1 MIIVFILFFLIFSV
15 NCIVFWLTEV
25 SGHDK
30 IQDQG
35 YSGLF
40 GYRNSDFYLCS
51 ERKYR
56 VHYADFPPDVWS
68 EEFTACQ
75 PAGKGIFIDAITIS
89 GGLEYGTFYGEAGEG
104 KWGDPVTCYSIYNSS
119 CYAGIINGE
128 KSSCIYVY
136 GDELYRVGV
145 YYGVNT
151 NEQNISTI
159 VIKRF
164 FDKELYFDY
173 AKEIKANINEKN
185 DQLSNI
191 TVQLFNSSNLHLIH
205 FTGTIMI
212 KVIKTF
218 ETRQI
223 QDDNTKGLVTDYLK
237 KILNEKVGLDLNFIE
252 KASNS
257 FYNNIV
263 IDGMENGNIA
273 INFYWLQKI
282 IEIDLA
288 SRIAYDYHSYRSG
301 TRIKIYLN
309 DKDIEL
315 LLKVKNICKTMF
327 KYTGIKISQSLKEK
341 LSNFT
346 SFTIVDD
353 VIKQLGDFST
363 LTQKILFYTIWE
375 KYTAATKKY

>member
-40 GYRNSDFYLCS
+40 GYRNSDFYLSS

-89 GGLEYGTFYGEAGEG
+89 GGLEYGIFYGEAGEG

-119 CYAGIINGE
+119 CHAGEINGE
-128 KSSCIYVY
+128 KSSCIYIY
-136 GDELYRVGV
+136 GDELYRVAV
-145 YYGVNT
+145 YYGVNS
-151 NEQNISTI
+151 NEQNVSNAF
-159 VIKRF
+159 IKNF
-164 FDKELYFDY
+164 FNLNLYFDY
-173 AKEIKANINEKN
+173 AKEIKINITKKNE
-185 DQLSNI
+185 QLSNI
-191 TVQLFNSSNLHLIH
+191 TVQLFNSSSLHLIH

-212 KVIKTF
+212 KIIKIK
-218 ETRQI
+218 EKGEI
-223 QDDNTKGLVTDYLK
+223 QDDNTKGLLTDYLK

-252 KASNS
+252 KTADS
-257 FYNNIV
+257 FYKNTV
-263 IDGMENGNIA
+263 TDGMENGNIA

-282 IEIDLA
+282 IEIDIA
-288 SRIAYDYHSYRSG
+288 TRIANDYHSYRG
-301 TRIKIYLN
+301 GVRIKIYLN

-315 LLKVKNICKTMF
+315 LLKVKNICKTMI
-327 KYTGIKISQSLKEK
+327 KYTGIKITQSLKEN

-346 SFTIVDD
+346 SFSIVDD

-363 LTQKILFYTIWE
+363 LTQKILFYTIWA
-375 KYTAATKKY
+375 KYTDATKKF